1 MRIDSYSRIKNT
13 ITKFLE
19 NIETHIDEDAK
30 IDSVTINYQAGHYE
44 CEVIIS
50 KESKLDSNKSKAVLV
65 PVRRIHMKK

>member
-1 MRIDSYSRIKNT
+1 MRRHNYALIKET
-13 ITKFLE
+13 ITSFLKNAE
-19 NIETHIDEDAK
+19 SNIDKDSI

-65 PVRRIHMKK
+65 PVRRIRMTK

>member
-1 MRIDSYSRIKNT
+1 MRIDSYPLIKNT
-13 ITKFLE
+13 IIKFLE
-19 NIETHIDEDAK
+19 NIESRINKDAM

-50 KESKLDSNKSKAVLV
+50 KENKLDLNKSKVVLV